1 MEIFTLL
8 KSNFKHKKGSSIS
21 VIILMTIISLA
32 LSTILS
38 VDKNISSRYDE
49 AIKNIEVGDL
59 NFFISDLN
67 DVDSITSKVKN
78 NENVD
83 HVLKEEMLSSK
94 VIINN
99 NKSNNNKSTNSYLMK
114 KYDKNN
120 FEYNVYDESGLKFI
134 DNKQE
139 LQEGEAYVPISF
151 KEMHNCNLGD
161 IIEVSNKK
169 IKIKGFI
176 EEPFIGATTMGI
188 KQFFINEK
196 DFNDL
201 YKIRFID
208 EESIENKKETD
219 VVGYFLVS
227 VFQKEDSKLS
237 SVLLQKEINKES
249 KIVNLSLISLSKEQ
263 SKNYT
268 GMFAGII
275 SSVLFVFVFLLF
287 IVILIVI
294 THSIGSSIEIDYVN
308 LGILKSQG
316 FTKSLLIKIYFY
328 QYLISQLIGAG
339 IGIILSLFIIP
350 YICRIFSIMTGLLPS
365 NKVAIVEVFVLSALI
380 ILISSLLIILKTR
393 KIGKVSPIIAISGG
407 REEVYFDN
415 SIKLPINKKSLSLS
429 LAIRQLFSNK
439 KQYISSLLI
448 ASILCFFMISVS
460 SLNNVMDNK
469 KIVESFGGFFSDFAI
484 NYNKSNDLKEEIEEK
499 ISNISKIE
507 ENFQYNSNYFTL
519 DENEIYGQILDKPS
533 FYKSVIKGREPKYN
547 NEIIITEITA
557 ELLGKTIGDKVKVT
571 YKEESQEFIICGI
584 YQCTNDSGY
593 TFGMLLDGMKR
604 LDKNYKINWVDYTL
618 KDTNKVDEILE
629 MLKKNYGEKITV
641 KDMREDDDMI
651 EYIEIA
657 IKALNVL
664 IYGLSII
671 FVLVV
676 SVMVCSRMFLKEKK
690 EFGIYKSIGFT
701 TNHLRLLFS
710 IRFLLVSIVGSLIG
724 FTFNYLFNDKLMSMI
739 LKSMGIFKFETDY
752 NIQSV
757 LIPCLLISISYFVF
771 SYLLSYKIK
780 KVSVKELIT
789 E

>member
-1 MEIFTLL
+1 M
-8 KSNFKHKKGSSIS
+8 N
-21 VIILMTIISLA
+21 
-32 LSTILS
+32 
-38 VDKNISSRYDE
+38 N
-49 AIKNIEVGDL
+49 L
-59 NFFISDLN
+59 NF
-67 DVDSITSKVKN
+67 T
-78 NENVD
+78 
-83 HVLKEEMLSSK
+83 KEQQ
-94 VIINN
+94 
-99 NKSNNNKSTNSYLMK
+99 
-114 KYDKNN
+114 
-120 FEYNVYDESGLKFI
+120 EYIKAL
-134 DNKQE
+134 
-139 LQEGEAYVPISF
+139 LA
-151 KEMHNCNLGD
+151 
-161 IIEVSNKK
+161 SNK
-169 IKIKGFI
+169 
-176 EEPFIGATTMGI
+176 ELM
-188 KQFFINEK
+188 N
-196 DFNDL
+196 
-201 YKIRFID
+201 
-208 EESIENKKETD
+208 
-219 VVGYFLVS
+219 
-227 VFQKEDSKLS
+227 
-237 SVLLQKEINKES
+237 INKE
-249 KIVNLSLISLSKEQ
+249 L
-263 SKNYT
+263 
-268 GMFAGII
+268 
-275 SSVLFVFVFLLF
+275 
-287 IVILIVI
+287 
-294 THSIGSSIEIDYVN
+294 
-308 LGILKSQG
+308 
-316 FTKSLLIKIYFY
+316 
-328 QYLISQLIGAG
+328 
-339 IGIILSLFIIP
+339 
-350 YICRIFSIMTGLLPS
+350 
-365 NKVAIVEVFVLSALI
+365 
-380 ILISSLLIILKTR
+380 
-393 KIGKVSPIIAISGG
+393 
-407 REEVYFDN
+407 
-415 SIKLPINKKSLSLS
+415 
-429 LAIRQLFSNK
+429 
-439 KQYISSLLI
+439 
-448 ASILCFFMISVS
+448 
-460 SLNNVMDNK
+460 LNNVMDNK

-771 SYLLSYKIK
+771 SYLISYKIK
-780 KVSVKELIT
+780 KISVKELIV

>member
-67 DVDSITSKVKN
+67 DVDSIISKVKI

-83 HVLKEEMLSSK
+83 YVLKEEMLSSK

-99 NKSNNNKSTNSYLMK
+99 SKSTNSYLMK

-120 FEYNVYDESGLKFI
+120 FKYNVYDESGLKFI
-134 DNKQE
+134 DNIEE
-139 LQEGEAYVPISF
+139 LQEGETYVPISF
-151 KEMHNCNLGD
+151 REMYNCNIGD
-161 IIEVSNKK
+161 IIEISNKK

-201 YKIRFID
+201 YKIRLID

-268 GMFAGII
+268 EMFSNNIT
-275 SSVLFVFVFLLF
+275 SLLFTFVILLF
-287 IVILIVI
+287 IVVLIVI
-294 THSIGSSIEIDYVN
+294 NHSIESSIEIDYVN

-316 FTKSLLIKIYFY
+316 FTKSLLRKIYLY
-328 QYLISQLIGAG
+328 QYLISQLIGLI
-339 IGIILSLFIIP
+339 IGIILSLCVIP
-350 YICRIFSIMTGLLPS
+350 YVCRLFSIITGLLPS
-365 NKVAIVEVFVLSALI
+365 NNIEILKILALSALI
-380 ILISSLLIILKTR
+380 ILITSLLIIIKTR

-407 REEVYFDN
+407 REEIYFNN
-415 SIKLPINKKSLSLS
+415 SLKLPISKKLLSLT
-429 LAIRQLFSNK
+429 LTIRQIFSNK
-439 KQYISSLLI
+439 KQYISSLII
-448 ASILCFFMISVS
+448 AAILCFFMISVT
-460 SLNNVMDNK
+460 SLNNFMNDEK
-469 KIVESFGGFFSDFAI
+469 LLESFGNFFSDFSI
-484 NYNKSNDLKEEIEEK
+484 NYDKSINLKDEVEEK
-499 ISNISKIE
+499 IANISKIE
-507 ENFQYNSNYFTL
+507 ESFRYDNGYFMV
-519 DENEIYGQILDKPS
+519 DENNIRGEILNDTS
-533 FYKSVIKGREPKYN
+533 FYRSIIEGREPKYD
-547 NEIIITEITA
+547 NEILVTEILS
-557 ELLGKTIGDKVKVT
+557 EFLEKSIGDKVT
-571 YKEESQEFIICGI
+571 IGYKENDLEFIICGI
-584 YQCTNDSGY
+584 YQSTSDAGY
-593 TFGMLLDGMKR
+593 DFGMSLEGMKR
-604 LDKNYKINWVDYTL
+604 LDKNYEMNCIDYTI
-618 KDTNKVDEILE
+618 KDENKIDEILKVI
-629 MLKKNYGEKITV
+629 KKDYENEITI
-641 KDMREDDDMI
+641 KDMREDDEI
-651 EYIEIA
+651 TKYIEIA
-657 IKALNVL
+657 VKALNFL
-664 IYGLSII
+664 IYILSVI

-676 SVMVCSRMFLKEKK
+676 SVMVCGRMFLKEKK
-690 EFGIYKSIGFT
+690 EFGIYKSQGFT
-701 TNHLRLLFS
+701 TNYLRLLFS
-710 IRFLLVSIVGSLIG
+710 IRFFLISIVGSFIG
-724 FTFNYLFNDKLMSMI
+724 FIFNYLFNDKIMSML
-739 LKSMGIFKFETDY
+739 LKNMGISNFKTTY
-752 NIQSV
+752 NLESV
-757 LIPCLLISISYFVF
+757 LMPCIVITISYLVF

>member
-8 KSNFKHKKGSSIS
+8 KSNFKHKKGSCIS
-21 VIILMTIISLA
+21 VMILMTIISLA
-32 LSTILS
+32 LSTIVS
-38 VDKNISSRYDE
+38 VNKNISSRYDE

-67 DVDSITSKVKN
+67 DVDSIISKVKN

-83 HVLKEEMLSSK
+83 YVLKEEMLSSK

-99 NKSNNNKSTNSYLMK
+99 SKSTNSYFMK
-114 KYDKNN
+114 KYDKDN
-120 FEYNVYDESGLKFI
+120 FRYNVYDESGLKFI
-134 DNKQE
+134 DNMEE
-139 LQEGEAYVPISF
+139 LQEGETYVPISF
-151 KEMHNCNLGD
+151 KKMYKCNLGD
-161 IIEVSNKK
+161 IIEISNKK

-176 EEPFIGATTMGI
+176 EEPFIGASNMGL
-188 KQFFINEK
+188 KQFYLHKK

-201 YKIRFID
+201 YNIKLSD
-208 EESIENKKETD
+208 EESIENKKDTD
-219 VVGYFLVS
+219 IVGCFLVS
-227 VFQKEDSKLS
+227 VFSKEDSKLS
-237 SVLLQKEINKES
+237 SVLLKKELNKES
-249 KIVNLSLISLSKEQ
+249 KIVDLSTVSLSKEQ

-268 GMFAGII
+268 GKFAGTI
-275 SSVLFVFVFLLF
+275 SSILFVFVFLLF
-287 IVILIVI
+287 IVVLIVI

-407 REEVYFDN
+407 REEIYFDN
-415 SIKLPINKKSLSLS
+415 SIKFPINKKSLSPS

-460 SLNNVMDNK
+460 ALNNVMDNK
-469 KIVESFGGFFSDFAI
+469 KIVESFGGFFSDFSI
-484 NYNKSNDLKEEIEEK
+484 NYNKSNDLKEEIEGK

-604 LDKNYKINWVDYTL
+604 LDKNYEINWVDYTL

-629 MLKKNYGEKITV
+629 MLKKDYGEKITV
-641 KDMREDDDMI
+641 KDMREDDDM
-651 EYIEIA
+651 EDIEIA

-771 SYLLSYKIK
+771 SYLISYKIK
-780 KVSVKELIT
+780 KISVKELIV

>member
-49 AIKNIEVGDL
+49 AIKNIKVGDL

-83 HVLKEEMLSSK
+83 YVLKEEMLSSK
-94 VIINN
+94 VII
-99 NKSNNNKSTNSYLMK
+99 NNNKSTNSYLMK

-201 YKIRFID
+201 YKIRLID

-268 GMFAGII
+268 EMFSNNIT
-275 SSVLFVFVFLLF
+275 SLLFTFVILLF
-287 IVILIVI
+287 IVVLIVI
-294 THSIGSSIEIDYVN
+294 NHSIESSIEIDYVN

-316 FTKSLLIKIYFY
+316 FTKSLLRKIYLY
-328 QYLISQLIGAG
+328 QYLI
-339 IGIILSLFIIP
+339 
-350 YICRIFSIMTGLLPS
+350 
-365 NKVAIVEVFVLSALI
+365 
-380 ILISSLLIILKTR
+380 
-393 KIGKVSPIIAISGG
+393 
-407 REEVYFDN
+407 
-415 SIKLPINKKSLSLS
+415 
-429 LAIRQLFSNK
+429 
-439 KQYISSLLI
+439 
-448 ASILCFFMISVS
+448 
-460 SLNNVMDNK
+460 
-469 KIVESFGGFFSDFAI
+469 
-484 NYNKSNDLKEEIEEK
+484 
-499 ISNISKIE
+499 
-507 ENFQYNSNYFTL
+507 
-519 DENEIYGQILDKPS
+519 
-533 FYKSVIKGREPKYN
+533 
-547 NEIIITEITA
+547 
-557 ELLGKTIGDKVKVT
+557 
-571 YKEESQEFIICGI
+571 
-584 YQCTNDSGY
+584 
-593 TFGMLLDGMKR
+593 
-604 LDKNYKINWVDYTL
+604 
-618 KDTNKVDEILE
+618 
-629 MLKKNYGEKITV
+629 
-641 KDMREDDDMI
+641 
-651 EYIEIA
+651 
-657 IKALNVL
+657 
-664 IYGLSII
+664 
-671 FVLVV
+671 
-676 SVMVCSRMFLKEKK
+676 
-690 EFGIYKSIGFT
+690 
-701 TNHLRLLFS
+701 
-710 IRFLLVSIVGSLIG
+710 
-724 FTFNYLFNDKLMSMI
+724 
-739 LKSMGIFKFETDY
+739 
-752 NIQSV
+752 
-757 LIPCLLISISYFVF
+757 
-771 SYLLSYKIK
+771 
-780 KVSVKELIT
+780 
-789 E
+789 